1 MVEILNKRVAKA
13 FVAPALVGLCNFLPF
28 LVRHVA
34 PSANPRQF
42 HKWQPE
48 LKIEHEYRISDI
60 EKVKSQTVD
69 IGNLQFTIPS
79 FELQYKE

>member
-1 MVEILNKRVAKA
+1 MVEKLNKRVAKA

-42 HKWQPE
+42 HKCQPE

-60 EKVKSQTVD
+60 EKGEKPNS
-69 IGNLQFTIPS
+69 GYRKFTIYNS
-79 FELQYKE
+79 KF